1 MLKRR
6 GFGAKNSRTTSSTY
20 VELPVPL
27 SQVEVNALIPLA
39 DVWAVVK
46 NRFDLPLGKW
56 EPVRVKMLSN
66 GELAFVLESARLEVA
81 NG

>member
-6 GFGAKNSRTTSSTY
+6 GFAPKNSRTTSSTY

-27 SQVEVNALIPLA
+27 SQVEVNALIPLS

-46 NRFDLPLGKW
+46 NRFDLPDGEW
-56 EPVRVKMLSN
+56 EPVRVKLLSN
-66 GELAFVLESARLEVA
+66 GELSFVLEPAPLQVA